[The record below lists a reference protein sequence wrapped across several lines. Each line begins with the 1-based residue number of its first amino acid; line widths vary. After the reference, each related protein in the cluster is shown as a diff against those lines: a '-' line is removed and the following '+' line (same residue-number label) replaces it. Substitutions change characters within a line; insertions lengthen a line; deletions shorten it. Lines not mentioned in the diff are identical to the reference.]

1 MRVPPPTPGVAVRYE
16 VVTCSWYACN
26 RAALLGSVRRAA
38 RPCAFAAGKITA
50 DTTNDDRIGTRRTR
64 TRCGGS
70 RGWSR
75 LGSNQRPSACEA
87 DALPLSHGTG
97 AERRTTSKTSTT
109 VVWAERP
116 RPGELLPGRIRH
128 ALTKEF
134 VWAGSLDYRRASH
147 RATISPVA
155 RGCSAVGSASPC
167 QGEGRGFESRHPLEG
182 ANWHQS
188 PAVEWPSGEAT
199 ACKAV
204 HTGSIPVSTSDFDLP
219 ARLAQRESASL
230 TRKRSLVQSQYRAPE
245 FVQFREISGTTPW
258 PIAPGAA
265 AAGPDA
271 SRAARRQRRHSR
283 P

>member
-1 MRVPPPTPGVAVRYE
+1 MPAIGPRSSALCVGQHAPAPSRQEKSRRTQPT
-16 VVTCSWYACN
+16 TT
-26 RAALLGSVRRAA
+26 GSVHGELGRG
-38 RPCAFAAGKITA
+38 AGV
-50 DTTNDDRIGTRRTR
+50 RG
-64 TRCGGS
+64 
-70 RGWSR
+70 GWSR

-245 FVQFREISGTTPW
+245 FL
-258 PIAPGAA
+258 AA
-265 AAGPDA
+265 
-271 SRAARRQRRHSR
+271 
-283 P
+283 